1 MTSLARAFRDPIFRE
16 LVVLCLLGILV
27 FILASMFEAFEAFA
41 QWSRQHNGLQVDEFF
56 TLGVIMAVLLSIF
69 SWRRWREATNGIA
82 KRRQAEEELK
92 KAKEAAEVANQA
104 KSDFVANMSHEKGPP

>member
-1 MTSLARAFRDPIFRE
+1 MTRLARAFRDPIFRE

-27 FILASMFEAFEAFA
+27 FILASMFEAFA
-41 QWSRQHNGLQVDEFF
+41 QWSRQHNGWQVDEFF

-69 SWRRWREATNGIA
+69 SWRRWREATNEIA